1 MRRPPPVDA
10 GGGGCHLARVIEV
23 RGLEKAYGKRV
34 ALAGVDLTVEAGE
47 VFALLGPN
55 GAGKTTTVEILEGF
69 RARSRGE
76 VTVLGV
82 DPARGDAAWRARI
95 GIVLQTTGAF
105 EELTVAEVVSHFACF
120 YPRPRP
126 ADAVIEAV
134 GLTAQRAVR
143 SSELSGGQKRRLD
156 IALGLVGD
164 PELLFLDEPTTG
176 LDPVARR
183 QTWELVR
190 SLAAGGKTVLL
201 TTHYLDEAEALADRA
216 AVIAAGRVIATGR
229 PRELGGR
236 HDGEAEV
243 RFRRAGALAERALPE
258 LSEGAAVAEV
268 AGLCTIKTASPTRT
282 VAALTAWAAGAGV
295 AELPE
300 LTVMRPSLEQIY
312 LDMIA
317 DHDKAAQS

>member
-1 MRRPPPVDA
+1 M
-10 GGGGCHLARVIEV
+10 IEV

-69 RARSRGE
+69 RARSGGD
-76 VTVLGV
+76 VKVLGV

-126 ADAVIEAV
+126 ADAVIDAV

-183 QTWELVR
+183 QTWDLVR

-236 HDGEAEV
+236 HDAEAEV

-258 LSEGAAVAEV
+258 LGESIAETG
-268 AGLCTIKTASPTRT
+268 GLCTVKTAQPTRT
-282 VAALTAWAAGAGV
+282 VAALTAWAAAAGV

>member
-1 MRRPPPVDA
+1 
-10 GGGGCHLARVIEV
+10 VIEV
-23 RGLEKAYGKRV
+23 RDLRKSYGARA

-55 GAGKTTTVEILEGF
+55 GAGKTTTVEILEGY
-69 RARSRGE
+69 RQRSGGE
-76 VTVLGV
+76 VRVLGV
-82 DPARGDAAWRARI
+82 DPARADAAWKARI

-105 EELTVAEVVSHFACF
+105 EELTVAEAVGHFARF
-120 YPRPRP
+120 YPRPRDP
-126 ADAVIEAV
+126 RAVIDAV
-134 GLTAQRAVR
+134 GLADRRDAR

-156 IALGLVGD
+156 IALGLIGD

-183 QTWELVR
+183 QTWDLVR
-190 SLAAGGKTVLL
+190 SLAADGKTVVL

-216 AVIAAGRVIATGR
+216 AVIAAGRVIATGK

-236 HDGEAEV
+236 HDAEAEV
-243 RFRRAGALAERALPE
+243 RFRRPSGLSAPLPE
-258 LSEGAAVAEV
+258 LAGKPSENHGLVTVATE
-268 AGLCTIKTASPTRT
+268 SPTA
-282 VAALTAWAAGAGV
+282 VVSALATWAAAGGV

-300 LTVMRPSLEQIY
+300 LTVTRPSLEQIY

-317 DHDKAAQS
+317 RHEGKA